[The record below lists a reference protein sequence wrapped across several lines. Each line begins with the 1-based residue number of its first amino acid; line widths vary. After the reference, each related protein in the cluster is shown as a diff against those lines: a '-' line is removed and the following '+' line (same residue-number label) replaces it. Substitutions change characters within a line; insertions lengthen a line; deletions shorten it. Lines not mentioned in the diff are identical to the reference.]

1 MTSIPNLILKP
12 VIATPESLQGYG
24 WLIGEPHGPERE
36 KINLYGKE
44 VRVLQPAAFH
54 GNNDLCLN
62 LVTFTQRALQVR
74 WMEYHNKH
82 TQTFIPLKGH
92 PFYMIL
98 GKPTRMRPD
107 GSINSAI
114 VDLPDPD
121 NVTAFYFDGSGGL
134 VMDVGGWHEVPFPTE
149 AQTNFVC
156 ICTNET
162 NANLEDQGADGE
174 CVGGDLKKK
183 NIVKN
188 FGYTFE
194 IQV

>member
-1 MTSIPNLILKP
+1 
-12 VIATPESLQGYG
+12 
-24 WLIGEPHGPERE
+24 
-36 KINLYGKE
+36 
-44 VRVLQPAAFH
+44 
-54 GNNDLCLN
+54 
-62 LVTFTQRALQVR
+62 
-74 WMEYHNKH
+74 
-82 TQTFIPLKGH
+82 
-92 PFYMIL
+92 
-98 GKPTRMRPD
+98 
-107 GSINSAI
+107 
-114 VDLPDPD
+114 
-121 NVTAFYFDGSGGL
+121 
-134 VMDVGGWHEVPFPTE
+134 MDVGVWHEVPFPTE